1 MTVTLAALDVVLK
14 LRQDEFDSSTAGA
27 PNAGHSITINCDTGN
42 EYDGRIGLRISS
54 IFVILVGSLL
64 GAVVPILLARGS
76 KMKVNGTAFFI
87 AKYFG
92 SGVII
97 GTAFLH
103 LLAPAFEA
111 LNNPCL
117 PDGPIKQYDFAAAI
131 CLITVFVMFTVELLV
146 SRFDIFDHSHDDA
159 GATDSSTAVRGKGSA
174 LSTTA
179 GHHRHHAHDDIE
191 ANSDS
196 GTSAREDRKT
206 LTNEE
211 AKGGFQA
218 PGLPNDVSYPP
229 GGQDHLSHHRE
240 HEDDHTPIA
249 AQMTAIFIL
258 EFGVVFH
265 SIFIGL
271 TLAVA
276 GAEFTVL
283 YVVLVFHQTF
293 EGLGLGSRLATAQ
306 WPKSKAWLPYLLGFG
321 YAISTPIAIAIGLGI
336 RETLQPG
343 SANAT
348 LINGVFDAIS
358 AGILI
363 YTGLVELLAHEFM
376 FNAHMRNAGVKTQL
390 FALGCVALGAGL
402 MAVLA
407 IWA

>member
-1 MTVTLAALDVVLK
+1 MSMTSAAMDVVLK
-14 LRQDEFDSSTAGA
+14 LRQTDADASGDGGRSVLVD
-27 PNAGHSITINCDTGN
+27 CDTGN
-42 EYDGRIGLRISS
+42 EYDGRLGVRISS

-64 GAVVPILLARGS
+64 GAVLPIILARSTNIKINGS
-76 KMKVNGTAFFI
+76 AFFV

-103 LLAPAFEA
+103 LLSPAFEA
-111 LNNPCL
+111 LGSPCL

-131 CLITVFVMFTVELLV
+131 CLITVLVMFTVELLV
-146 SRFDIFDHSHDDA
+146 SRFDIFGHDHKAEGTDPSIAVLRKNTSDD
-159 GATDSSTAVRGKGSA
+159 
-174 LSTTA
+174 L
-179 GHHRHHAHDDIE
+179 E

-196 GTSAREDRKT
+196 ARDGIQGLTSV
-206 LTNEE
+206 E
-211 AKGGFQA
+211 AKSGFHP
-218 PGLPNDVSYPP
+218 PGLPSDVSYPP
-229 GGQDHLSHHRE
+229 GGRDHLGHHRE
-240 HEDDHTPIA
+240 HENESVSLA

-276 GAEFTVL
+276 GDEFNVL

-306 WPKSKAWLPYLLGFG
+306 WPKDKASWLPYLLGFG
-321 YAISTPIAIAIGLGI
+321 YAVSTPISIAVGLGI
-336 RETLQPG
+336 RTTLQPG
-343 SANAT
+343 SANAL
-348 LINGVFDAIS
+348 LINGIFDSIS

-376 FNAHMRNAGVKTQL
+376 FNEQMRNAGVKTQL
-390 FALGCVALGAGL
+390 FALLWVATGAGL

>member
-1 MTVTLAALDVVLK
+1 MDAVLR
-14 LRQDEFDSSTAGA
+14 LRQADADA
-27 PNAGHSITINCDTGN
+27 PDDGVRSVLVECDTGN
-42 EYDGRIGLRISS
+42 EYDGRLGVRISS

-64 GAVVPILLARGS
+64 GAVLPVLLARGTNV
-76 KMKVNGTAFFI
+76 KINGTAFFI

-103 LLAPAFEA
+103 LLSPAFEA
-111 LNNPCL
+111 LGSPCL
-117 PDGPIKQYDFAAAI
+117 PDGPIKEYDFAAAI
-131 CLITVFVMFTVELLV
+131 CLITVLVMFTVELLV
-146 SRFDIFDHSHDDA
+146 SRFDIFGHNHNAEGTNPSVAMQQKTTPDD
-159 GATDSSTAVRGKGSA
+159 
-174 LSTTA
+174 L
-179 GHHRHHAHDDIE
+179 E
-191 ANSDS
+191 ANSDTAKNS
-196 GTSAREDRKT
+196 SHASAGG
-206 LTNEE
+206 E
-211 AKGGFQA
+211 AKSGFHP
-218 PGLPNDVSYPP
+218 PGLPNDASYPP
-229 GGQDHLSHHRE
+229 GGQDHLGHHRE
-240 HEDDHTPIA
+240 HEHESVSLA

-276 GAEFTVL
+276 GNEFNVL

-306 WPKSKAWLPYLLGFG
+306 WPKDKASWLPYLLGLG
-321 YAISTPIAIAIGLGI
+321 YALSTPISIAIGLGI
-336 RETLQPG
+336 RTTLQPG
-343 SANAT
+343 SANAL
-348 LINGVFDAIS
+348 LINGVFDSIS

-376 FNAHMRNAGVKTQL
+376 FNEQMRNAGIKTQL
-390 FALGCVALGAGL
+390 FALLWVATGAGL